1 MRRILT
7 IKIEEDMCPN
17 YDPRDLVNH
26 TTLNW
31 TNPFGNNNRFTAIDG
46 TQIYTAGVA
55 IDWTS
60 YNIPAETVVCFD
72 INMYNDTYANAVTYA
87 SGLTLAGLSTW
98 KVGIWD
104 ELALLPDQTNWFN
117 FAPFNWVVGAST
129 STRLRINGF
138 NDGTNAIEA
147 RTIGNFL
154 GANLTTARLHPIT
167 RVTTLSELGL

>member
-117 FAPFNWVVGAST
+117 FAPFNWVVGSST

-138 NDGTNAIEA
+138 NDGTNATEA
-147 RTIGNFL
+147 RTIGSFL
-154 GANLTTARLHPIT
+154 VANLTTARLHPIT